1 MKDKAMSKN
10 HFQLAY
16 TIKPKNARDEDD
28 AAKARLHLRE
38 KIGLDTVEHIETT
51 LLGVITLNST
61 TLADRRRDAEKL
73 LHDYIH
79 EALKDLSVLST
90 VKFYGCLMV
99 DGLGS
104 AIRFEILPK

>member
-1 MKDKAMSKN
+1 MSKYN
-10 HFQLAY
+10 FQLAY
-16 TIKPKNARDEDD
+16 TIKPNNPARDETD
-28 AAKARLHLRE
+28 AAQARLHLRE

-61 TLADRRRDAEKL
+61 TLADRRHDAKNL

-79 EALKDLSVLST
+79 EALKQLRVLST

-99 DGLGS
+99 DGLGA
-104 AIRFEILPK
+104 AIRFDILPK

>member
-1 MKDKAMSKN
+1 MSKYD
-10 HFQLAY
+10 FQLAY
-16 TIKPKNARDEDD
+16 TIKPKTARDEED

-51 LLGVITLNST
+51 LLGLITLSST

-79 EALKDLSVLST
+79 EALKHLCVLST

-104 AIRFEILPK
+104 AIRFDILPK

>member
-1 MKDKAMSKN
+1 MSKYD
-10 HFQLAY
+10 FQLAY
-16 TIKPKNARDEDD
+16 TIKPNNPARDETD
-28 AAKARLHLRE
+28 AAQARLHLRE

-51 LLGVITLNST
+51 LLGVISLKST
-61 TLADRRRDAEKL
+61 TLADRKREAEKL

-79 EALKDLSVLST
+79 EALKQLRVLST

-104 AIRFEILPK
+104 AIRFDILPK